1 MHRSYTS
8 ISSRDSKLV
17 EMLHQNDKSAFN
29 VLYQQYWGCLLEF
42 AGNYIDDR
50 DTCKEIVQELFI
62 KLHSRH
68 AQLRINV
75 SLSSYLY
82 TALRHKIFNYL
93 RDRSVY
99 RRHIRLASRHQHYAY
114 YTNSTNNNVEQ
125 FMDAME
131 LTRKVSDCLNRM
143 PSKYREVYVLHKQQQ
158 YTLKK
163 TSEILQRPVATIE
176 KQLRKA
182 VHILRDHILYN

>member
-1 MHRSYTS
+1 MHGSYTTLY
-8 ISSRDSKLV
+8 SRDNKLV
-17 EMLHQNDKSAFN
+17 EMIHQNDKAAFN
-29 VLYQQYWGCLLEF
+29 MLYQQYWSRLLEF
-42 AGNYIDDR
+42 AGSYIDDR

-99 RRHIRLASRHQHYAY
+99 RRHIRLASRHQPYAY
-114 YTNSTNNNVEQ
+114 YTNNNVEQ
-125 FMDAME
+125 FMDVME
-131 LTRKVSDCLNRM
+131 LTRKISDCLNRM
-143 PSKYREVYVLHKQQQ
+143 PPKYREVYVLHKQQQ